1 MKKFI
6 VGTILGGLLLSGGWF
21 AWAAI
26 QSQVGLNVV
35 EHDTSGWVPMR
46 GYDVGDVTSGAY
58 VLPGGAAPNITPVFV
73 VKPDINN
80 NNWSVDVPASASS
93 TDADGA
99 QLQPTANYLLRLT
112 TPTYRI
118 QYQASLADNQAT
130 LAGGFGISAV
140 SNLIFNDST
149 WQVPFGQAINA
160 DGVTARTTADIPS
173 SAAYPYGWN
182 GTTYDRV
189 KALANNAD
197 DVAVTTTGS
206 LATNSYKY
214 EFDGTTYD
222 RVRHSFSQSTASI
235 TGNAAGTTVT
245 MSTTP
250 MSKFTMVID
259 RTVGSTNPV
268 EVDLQCSLDGSI
280 WVQIGTI
287 TDLTNEPV
295 LTSVDG
301 NPCQS
306 MRYNVVTV
314 GSGNTLT
321 IQLLATR

>member
-6 VGTILGGLLLSGGWF
+6 VGTVLGGVLLSGGWF

-26 QSQVGLNVV
+26 QSQVGLNIV
-35 EHDTSGWVPMR
+35 EHDTSGWVPLR

-80 NNWSVDVPASASS
+80 NNWSVDVPASASA

-130 LAGGFGISAV
+130 LAGGFGIAAT

-149 WQVPFGQAINA
+149 WQVPFGQAYNA
-160 DGVTARTTADIPS
+160 DGATARASADVQTVVSLPIE
-173 SAAYPYGWN
+173 
-182 GTTYDRV
+182 
-189 KALANNAD
+189 LNNA
-197 DVAVTTTGS
+197 
-206 LATNSYKY
+206 
-214 EFDGTTYD
+214 GTED
-222 RVRHSFSQSTASI
+222 RVRHSWSQST
-235 TGNAAGTTVT
+235 TGVTTNAAGTTVT